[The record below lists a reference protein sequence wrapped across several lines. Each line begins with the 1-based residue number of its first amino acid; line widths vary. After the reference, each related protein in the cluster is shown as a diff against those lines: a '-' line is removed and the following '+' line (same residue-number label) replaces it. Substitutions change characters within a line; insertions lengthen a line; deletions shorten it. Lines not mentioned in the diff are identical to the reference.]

1 MAFSGCSN
9 LLEIYYTSPYVP
21 VVHEKIYDQLPNS
34 FVSKYKDMDLCHEW
48 KSTKVLGN
56 RSTAAYSVIEEVPND
71 KVNTNEYTLV
81 IRDTI
86 TQYEPIY
93 KEIHK
98 VEKVLVPVVDTMRVT
113 DTLYVYLEREQ
124 VVWQDS
130 LSRVYASGILPQI
143 DSVQHYIT
151 ERIVTKEVT
160 IHVKKPCKWGI
171 GVQGGYGMGLS
182 NGKVI
187 GSPYIGIG
195 IYYNL
200 ISW

>member
-1 MAFSGCSN
+1 MESIKVVISILMLMIASFFIGRC
-9 LLEIYYTSPYVP
+9 EGKKAAIP
-21 VVHEKIYDQLPNS
+21 VCDERVD
-34 FVSKYKDMDLCHEW
+34 
-48 KSTKVLGN
+48 
-56 RSTAAYSVIEEVPND
+56 
-71 KVNTNEYTLV
+71 TLV

-98 VEKVLVPVVDTMRVT
+98 VEKVLVPVVDTLRLT

-143 DSVQHYIT
+143 DSVKHYIS

-160 IHVKKPCKWGI
+160 IHVKKPCRWGV
-171 GVQGGYGMGLS
+171 GVHAGYGVLLGDQ
-182 NGKVI
+182 VRTA
-187 GSPYIGIG
+187 PYIGVG
-195 IYYNL
+195 VSYNIL
-200 ISW
+200 SW